1 VVYVCIQWGELKG
14 MNKEGRKQ
22 RTGFDATQRA
32 SRAFTLHDKQAI
44 QKGREEMLMEGTPP
58 L

>member
-1 VVYVCIQWGELKG
+1 